1 MTTNTYLCLSCG
13 TAIKNPHGF
22 IYCPYCAT
30 PLQKALPTCSSH
42 YPVKVIVGWEG
53 PNHPIFETR
62 HECWG
67 TKERLYC
74 NCGGDPSK
82 CDFYPEKRSGWH
94 E

>member
-1 MTTNTYLCLSCG
+1 MNYKCHICDNIFDNSL
-13 TAIKNPHGF
+13 GF
-22 IYCPYCAT
+22 KYCPYCGN
-30 PLQKALPTCSSH
+30 ALPVSLRPPCKSF
-42 YPVKVIVGWEG
+42 YPIKTVVGWEG

-82 CDFYPEKRSGWH
+82 CDFYPEKRSGWY

>member
-1 MTTNTYLCLSCG
+1 MNYKCHICDNTFYNSL
-13 TAIKNPHGF
+13 GF
-22 IYCPYCAT
+22 KYCPYCGN
-30 PLQKALPTCSSH
+30 ALPVSLRPSCKSF

-82 CDFYPEKRSGWH
+82 CDFYPEKRSGWC

>member
-1 MTTNTYLCLSCG
+1 MNYKCHICG
-13 TAIKNPHGF
+13 NIFDNSLGF
-22 IYCPYCAT
+22 KYCPYCGN
-30 PLQKALPTCSSH
+30 ALPVSLRPSCKSF
-42 YPVKVIVGWEG
+42 YPVKAVVGWEG

-82 CDFYPEKRSGWH
+82 CDFYPEKRSGWY

>member
-1 MTTNTYLCLSCG
+1 MNYKCHICG
-13 TAIKNPHGF
+13 NIFDNSLGF
-22 IYCPYCAT
+22 KYCPYCGN
-30 PLQKALPTCSSH
+30 ALPVSLRPSCKSF
-42 YPVKVIVGWEG
+42 YPVKAVVGWEG

-82 CDFYPEKRSGWH
+82 CDFYPEKRSSWC